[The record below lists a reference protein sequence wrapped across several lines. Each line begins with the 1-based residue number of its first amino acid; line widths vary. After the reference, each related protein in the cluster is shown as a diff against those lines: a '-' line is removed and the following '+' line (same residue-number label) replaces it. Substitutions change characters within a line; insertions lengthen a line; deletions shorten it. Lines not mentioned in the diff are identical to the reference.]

1 MQVITIDNEYF
12 FRFSNLINDNG
23 VKKLL
28 IQDIDNEIENNLCKD
43 VPLYQTGVGLF
54 KIYKHTKHWN
64 YVYNLIKKNVSKTIK
79 KEFILRESWANVSKE
94 NNNYG
99 WHDHTRYKNI
109 LTCVYYLKS
118 PYPEYGLRLENNM
131 IIEAIENSLVCFKG
145 RIKHTICN
153 IPKHVFKEKYR
164 YSLVFDFEII

>member
-1 MQVITIDNEYF
+1 MQVITIDDENY
-12 FRFSNLINDNG
+12 FRFSNLINDDN

-28 IQDIDNEIENNLCKD
+28 TQDIDTEIKNNVC
-43 VPLYQTGVGLF
+43 VTAPLYQTHPVLYEN
-54 KIYKHTKHWN
+54 YKHLNHWI
-64 YVYNLIKKNVSKTIK
+64 NLYESIKKCVKKIIK
-79 KEFILRESWANVSKE
+79 KDIILRQSWANLSKE
-94 NNNYG
+94 NNNYA

-118 PYPEYGLRLENNM
+118 PYPEYGLKLENNI

-145 RIKHTICN
+145 KIKHTICN
-153 IPKHVFKEKYR
+153 IPKHVFEGKYR

>member
-1 MQVITIDNEYF
+1 MQVITIDNEKF
-12 FRFSNLINDNG
+12 FRFLNLFDDKNINEM
-23 VKKLL
+23 L
-28 IQDIDNEIENNLCKD
+28 IQDIDNELKTNVCKTA
-43 VPLYQTGVGLF
+43 PLYQTYPNLF
-54 KIYKHTKHWN
+54 DRYKHLKHWN
-64 YVYNLIKKNVSKTIK
+64 YVYDLIKSKLK
-79 KEFILRESWANVSKE
+79 KIVKKDFVLRQSWANLSKE

-99 WHDHTRYKNI
+99 WHDHTKYKNI
-109 LTCVYYLKS
+109 VTCVYYLKS
-118 PYPEYGLRLENNM
+118 PYPEYGIRLENNM